1 MIISRQQKKEVYSQL
16 FKDGLMVIKK
26 DKKYFFYKENSIESL
41 IVIKLM
47 KGLVSKGFVK
57 EKFSWKYYY
66 FILNDKGID
75 FLRKFLYIPENV
87 IPLTLPLA

>member
-1 MIISRQQKKEVYSQL
+1 MIISIKQKKEVYSQL
-16 FKDGLMVIKK
+16 FKDGLVVVKK
-26 DKKYFFYKENSIESL
+26 DKKYFLEKENSIESL

-66 FILNDKGID
+66 FVLNDKGIE